1 MNKLTKKIV
10 MLAVCGLSMGAVNAQ
25 TGTYIGDVIV
35 QETTFLNRNDTL
47 NGISVNFTSSTD
59 GYYELSMA
67 NLQFAGTDV
76 PTIVLDSVKMT
87 KSGSTYKLSRTGSVL
102 TTIPT
107 LTFPAGVPYVGGMTF
122 TNVAVA
128 AALTGGQIV
137 NSVMTLN
144 MQVKVTIPTP
154 LMPMTVT
161 FLVDFTGTQNT
172 TGIEQ
177 LTIDNGQLTIYPNP
191 TNGQLIIAPLSPPKG
206 GKQPTIE
213 IYDVVGQ
220 VVFMSQLSKLS
231 PEITID
237 ISHLANGLYFLKV
250 GGKMVKI
257 VKE

>member
-1 MNKLTKKIV
+1 MNKLTKKIL
-10 MLAVCGLSMGAVNAQ
+10 MLAVYGLSMGAVNAQ

-35 QETTFLNRNDTL
+35 QETTFLNLNDTL

-87 KSGSTYKLSRTGSVL
+87 KSGSTYKLSRTGSVR

-128 AALTGGQIV
+128 ASLTGGQIV

-144 MQVKVTIPTP
+144 MQVKVTIPTLIP
-154 LMPMTVT
+154 ITVT

-191 TNGQLIIAPLSPPKG
+191 TSGQLIIAAPLSPPEG

-220 VVFMSQLSKLS
+220 VVFMSPLSALS
-231 PEITID
+231 PETTID
-237 ISHLANGLYFLKV
+237 VSHLSNGLYFLKV
-250 GGKMVKI
+250 NGKTIKVI
-257 VKE
+257 KE